1 MFSILVWLLA
11 DLTISP
17 STDEEEEIF
26 PGLSLSKWL
35 KFDRN
40 GREGYKKTLCE
51 MLIKKPRRS
60 ITSVRVKGEQTPTL
74 KFLLAMKRKK
84 MKKKI
89 ATTKI
94 SLQLGFDG

>member
-1 MFSILVWLLA
+1 MASRRFDNA
-11 DLTISP
+11 SP
-17 STDEEEEIF
+17 SSDEEEIF

-84 MKKKI
+84 I

>member
-1 MFSILVWLLA
+1 MASRRFDNA
-11 DLTISP
+11 SP
-17 STDEEEEIF
+17 SSDEEEEIF

-84 MKKKI
+84 I

>member
-1 MFSILVWLLA
+1 MASRRFDNA
-11 DLTISP
+11 SP
-17 STDEEEEIF
+17 SSDEEEEIF

-51 MLIKKPRRS
+51 MLIEKPRRS
-60 ITSVRVKGEQTPTL
+60 MISVRVKGEQTPTL
-74 KFLLAMKRKK
+74 KFLLGMKRKK
-84 MKKKI
+84 MKKKKI
-89 ATTKI
+89 ATTKV